1 MRSENE
7 GFDIWLNKNNEIDMD
22 VHVGDHECINVI
34 HFAPAIQT
42 TFCTLDLHVPHWAQ
56 PKLKLV

>member
-1 MRSENE
+1 
-7 GFDIWLNKNNEIDMD
+7 LNKNNEIDMD